1 MTTSNVEQLS
11 RVEVGRSESWTDAK
25 RHQYWLGLVD
35 PVLPLLAAGLVAL
48 TIMGAVWKYRAL
60 MQGVGGAGS
69 MAHAAASAPGA
80 STFGFLRLPAV
91 WLSFWFFFAWAAALG
106 GVLTFGPEAARVLH
120 EVPLSW
126 VATCV
131 TVYMLGS
138 AGGMLV
144 GGYLVADPSRADR
157 VVAVSLS
164 VATVFALLIGW
175 TSAGA
180 TGAPTFSPTR
190 LNMPRRNGRTMAPPR
205 SIRLK

>member
-1 MTTSNVEQLS
+1 M
-11 RVEVGRSESWTDAK
+11 
-25 RHQYWLGLVD
+25 
-35 PVLPLLAAGLVAL
+35 
-48 TIMGAVWKYRAL
+48 
-60 MQGVGGAGS
+60 
-69 MAHAAASAPGA
+69 
-80 STFGFLRLPAV
+80 
-91 WLSFWFFFAWAAALG
+91 SFWFFFAWAAALG

-164 VATVFALLIGW
+164 VATVFALIPMALGLSGGGVFISKPLAIVVIGGLVSS
-175 TSAGA
+175 TALTLLLVPVLYHLVEGFKERRSLARGEI
-180 TGAPTFSPTR
+180 PFSEITFQPVDEFDAEPSR
-190 LNMPRRNGRTMAPPR
+190 PRRGIAAAE
-205 SIRLK
+205 